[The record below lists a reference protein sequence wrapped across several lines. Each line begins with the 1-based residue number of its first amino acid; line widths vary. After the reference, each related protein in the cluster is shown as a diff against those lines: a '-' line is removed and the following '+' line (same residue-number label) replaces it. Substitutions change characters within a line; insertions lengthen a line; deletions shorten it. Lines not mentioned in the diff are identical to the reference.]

1 MCMYCIHTNN
11 NTNVAKTRNVVTLR
25 VPTSE
30 KQGEKNPSSQ
40 VLRYELVY
48 IFKKTESIQ
57 TRFSDRPHRPEGKM
71 RRNASQRLVT
81 IFIKCSNTPLVLYGH
96 TYSKSM
102 GQPGK
107 VASPARGQLNRKNEY
122 FPVRV
127 RAREYGLVRRVRQ
140 SRPASA

>member
-30 KQGEKNPSSQ
+30 KQGGKKTSSQ

-48 IFKKTESIQ
+48 ILKKTESIL

-71 RRNASQRLVT
+71 RRNASQHLVT
-81 IFIKCSNTPLVLYGH
+81 VFINSSINLRVLYGH

-102 GQPGK
+102 GQLGK
-107 VASPARGQLNRKNEY
+107 VASRARGQLNRKNEY
-122 FPVRV
+122 FPARV
-127 RAREYGLVRRVRQ
+127 RA
-140 SRPASA
+140 